1 MIVCVALIYLGKL
14 PLTNLIMG
22 TPIGLE
28 STCNTLKYSMT
39 ETKPITRYTRAGR
52 GGKLIMCTCGAVHR
66 VYHFSWCASQCQ
78 ECGNMIDK
86 YDYKEVI
93 TK

>member
-1 MIVCVALIYLGKL
+1 VIVFVQWMHLGSL
-14 PLTNLIMG
+14 QLTKQ
-22 TPIGLE
+22 TTVTTRGLE
-28 STCNTLKYSMT
+28 STYNTLSDSMT

-52 GGKLIMCTCGAVHR
+52 DGKLIMCTCGAIHR

-78 ECGNMIDK
+78 SCEKMIDK

-93 TK
+93 SK